1 MTNDNLEQIKSKQV
15 LDMITVAND
24 FCLFTESMEKKDKRD
39 ILSYYQKVLPLLF
52 IKGALLPEIKPADNS
67 ANVKYVNEEQWQ
79 NIFQDLENKFGEED
93 KYWFPDLNDE
103 LMKESLAD
111 NIADIYQDMKD
122 FVLLFQDARLAAK
135 ENAVADLWNLYQV
148 HWGPRITKAVHK
160 IHLTLF
166 NSTIR
171 EEELNF

>member
-1 MTNDNLEQIKSKQV
+1 MTNDNLDKVKSNQV
-15 LDMITVAND
+15 LEMITVAND
-24 FCLFTESMEKKDKRD
+24 FCIFTESIEKKEKAD
-39 ILSYYQKVLPLLF
+39 ILGYYQKVLPLLY
-52 IKGALLPEIKPADNS
+52 IKGALLPEIKPEDNS

-79 NIFQDLENKFGEED
+79 SIYQELEGKFGEED
-93 KYWFPDLNDE
+93 KYWFPDMNNE

-122 FVLLFQDARLAAK
+122 YVLLFQDPRLSAK
-135 ENAVADLWNLYQV
+135 ENAVADLVNLYQV
-148 HWGPRITKAVHK
+148 HWGPRITKALHK